1 MTAAAPAFKQQN
13 WGDDL
18 RLPTFTT
25 PSTELYTDFSAIRQT
40 PIPFQSKHLPALKR
54 DVWFALQ
61 RPADR
66 SRMGA
71 LCVWPAQKCCVY
83 ISGDAKGGTAAV
95 PRMAILRLRVDPQFF
110 ADGTGLTVFAAT
122 LSPSAHRL
130 WVEDV
135 LMWKGRNVWATET
148 FRDRWCLA
156 AQWLEHYCIVD
167 GRLMD
172 GVELALGRWQPLDQ
186 VRPEGVWILQSDEAG
201 RRGLLWIANQKRVE
215 EANTVANID
224 QEVVSSPRPVASAPA
239 LEVGSLIAQAA
250 RESGPDQWRLAAADG
265 SVLGRALIRRLE
277 VSSALRSVGTDSCLV
292 EVEWNDVFKKWEI
305 RGLAPAGVVGA
316 SDSSFFGITK

>member
-1 MTAAAPAFKQQN
+1 MTATTTAFRQQT

-25 PSTELYTDFSAIRQT
+25 PSTELYNDFSAIRQT

-83 ISGDAKGGTAAV
+83 ISGDAKGGAT

-122 LSPSAHRL
+122 LSAGSRRL

-148 FRDRWCLA
+148 FRERWTLA

-172 GVELALGRWQPLDQ
+172 GVELALGRWQSLDQ

-215 EANTVANID
+215 ESNVVANIS
-224 QEVVSSPRPVASAPA
+224 QEVASSPRPVVSAPA
-239 LEVGSLIAQAA
+239 LEVGQLIAQAI

-277 VSSALRSVGTDSCLV
+277 VSSALRSLATDSCLV
-292 EVEWNDVFKKWEI
+292 EVEWNEVFKKWEI
-305 RGLAPAGVVGA
+305 RGLTTAGGA